1 MLGYVSFCSK
11 GKVVGTKDLQRTRFT
26 ENQVRWEDVKV
37 WAYWNHSL
45 LESLVL
51 LWASLL
57 CCFPEFPQGS
67 LTHPWGW
74 LFSQTAVTSFV
85 VPTHYSPGGRI
96 SDSSFQRGKGR
107 EQDLSPKGDEGGACR
122 LAHIW
127 HKFAGGLVKVVPSH
141 SQQASLTEGFS
152 RYEAMQELG
161 T

>member
-1 MLGYVSFCSK
+1 MQPREGSRKK
-11 GKVVGTKDLQRTRFT
+11 GFRITGFT
-26 ENQVRWEDVKV
+26 EKQFLWEDVKV
-37 WAYWNHSL
+37 WAYWNHSF
-45 LESLVL
+45 VL
-51 LWASLL
+51 HLS
-57 CCFPEFPQGS
+57 CGPVVVPSEFPQGS
-67 LTHPWGW
+67 LAHPWGW

-152 RYEAMQELG
+152 RYEERH
-161 T
+161 TI